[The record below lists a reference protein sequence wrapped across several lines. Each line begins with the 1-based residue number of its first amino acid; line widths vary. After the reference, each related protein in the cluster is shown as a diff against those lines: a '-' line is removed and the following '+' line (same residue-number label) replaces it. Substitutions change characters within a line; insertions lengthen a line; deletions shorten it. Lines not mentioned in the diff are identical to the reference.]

1 MFNWVLNTPLV
12 KTAKMTLQVEMGWK
26 IESNWQDIISWE
38 DIFSSATCFWYYKK
52 SSNLI
57 IFKFQFFFLKTET

>member
-26 IESNWQDIISWE
+26 IESNWQDI
-38 DIFSSATCFWYYKK
+38 FSSATCFWYYKK